1 MIQELVHAI
10 GKECLGGR
18 IVGLTGRSQAAKPV
32 PRATMDGVILDSIE
46 TTGVVGVGL
55 ELVAL
60 KTWEELHF
68 TPILEALGMNP
79 RAIATAQITPS
90 KTASSRV

>member
-1 MIQELVHAI
+1 MGE
-10 GKECLGGR
+10 ECLGGR
-18 IVGLTGRSQAAKPV
+18 IVGFADWSQAARPV
-32 PRATMDGVILDSIE
+32 PRATVDGVILDSIE

-68 TPILEALGMNP
+68 TPILEVLGMNP
-79 RAIATAQITPS
+79 RAIATAQITPCNCLIES
-90 KTASSRV
+90 LSE